1 MKQILFFIV
10 YIFISLQVSGQSL
23 PEFLQGTWKVENKDT
38 YEEWEM
44 VTTNM
49 YIGASCK
56 IKNGKK
62 VVSENLSIRKS
73 GKSIIYTAT
82 VLNQNQGKGVEFTL
96 NQIDENTFS
105 FENPNHDFPN
115 KIIYKK
121 ITDKQVYVK
130 VLGKE
135 DKGFSFHMFKV
146 KTDIPTWFLNDLKN
160 QIGIWET
167 DNKNYISKNEPFEKY
182 IIEWTWGVDS
192 TSIKGKL
199 YGKIGNKASNQF
211 WEFIQYWDAEEN
223 QAKLFQ
229 VGFGGLTGTGTI
241 LPIDQNEASV
251 VQNFAGPKTKGY
263 IEKHISAISGQ
274 QKTTTSYENDS
285 LGNWKEKRTYIWNKK
300 AFSEKAS
307 SQIDTLPSGELT
319 LTQSIII
326 NTSVY
331 KVWKSYTEPEAW
343 KKWVTPVVEMDFKIN
358 GTIKSHYDSTAT
370 IGDKGTIVT
379 HILNYI
385 PYRQITM
392 QAELNENFPEFM
404 LGEEKNLYS
413 IVEFEKLNENKTKL
427 TIYGIGYKNEQQWRD
442 LLKFFIQG
450 NEMTMNK
457 LKEYL
462 EQP

>member
-23 PEFLQGTWKVENKDT
+23 PEFLQGTWKVEDKDT

-44 VTTNM
+44 VTINM
-49 YIGASCK
+49 YMGASYK

-82 VLNQNQGKGVEFTL
+82 VLNQNHGKGVEFTL

-167 DNKNYISKNEPFEKY
+167 ENKNYISENEPFEKY

-199 YGKIGNKASNQF
+199 YGKIGDKASVNF
-211 WEFIQYWDAEEN
+211 WEFKQYWDAEDN

-229 VGFGGLTGTGTI
+229 VGFGGLTGIGSVM
-241 LPIDQNEASV
+241 PINKGETSV
-251 VQNFAGPKTKGY
+251 VQNFTKPSTKGFT
-263 IEKHISAISGQ
+263 EKHRTIINGQ
-274 QKTTTSYENDS
+274 QKTTTSFEMDS
-285 LGNWKEKRTYIWNKK
+285 LGNWIEKRTYVWNRKEVL
-300 AFSEKAS
+300 EKAK
-307 SQIDTLPSGELT
+307 SQIDTLPSGELM
-319 LTQSIII
+319 LTQTI
-326 NTSVY
+326 NINASVD
-331 KVWKSYTEPEAW
+331 KVWNLYTTPKGW

-370 IGDKGTIVT
+370 VGDKGTIVNN
-379 HILNYI
+379 ILNYI
-385 PYRQITM
+385 PYQQITM

-404 LGEEKNLYS
+404 IGEEKNLYS
-413 IVEFEKLNENKTKL
+413 IVDFEKLDINKTRL

-442 LLKFFIQG
+442 LLKFFIQA
-450 NEMTMNK
+450 NEMTLNK
-457 LKEYL
+457 LKKYL
-462 EQP
+462 EE